1 MRIEKKTLND
11 ALRVLGKV
19 VCQTSPVELY
29 RSVRFVGD
37 VDGVMAMATDGV
49 ETVSVILDAFAETE
63 IDFCVPFK
71 ELKDQV
77 RMGRSETIELTGK
90 FIEFPELEEPSADA
104 VSAILPVNFGEL
116 LTQAAPIVDR
126 TGYRRVLHGINLSN
140 AGVTVT
146 DGKQLLHLPCILSL
160 TKDVTIPFPSA
171 LLAAKTS
178 EMGVLQ
184 VWDKFFQIEIGNFC
198 WYGKL
203 LEGQYPNWRGVIPS
217 PESHDYSITLLDTE
231 KVIAWM
237 KMIPSQKT
245 TNGVELNVMP
255 DGSVTLVS
263 CIQPNFEL
271 NTQATVSGVQPRAVL
286 TLDREIILRMLL
298 QGYNTFSAHSDGL
311 VPVIASG
318 GSGQYIA
325 MPIRTI
331 SKNPIPTNKENK
343 EMETENTNVVEQT
356 GATVKSNDTGFAMNC
371 EKGNTGN
378 FEAATFNGNQRKITG
393 VALSQGT
400 QKQVGNF
407 DSCASIPVV
416 NPLDELGAAV
426 EEFKLKIKAMF
437 EESTALSRKV
447 KEAAPIQKQKER
459 DFIQA
464 RRGIERIRMAI

>member
-1 MRIEKKTLND
+1 MRVEKKMLND

-29 RSVRFVGD
+29 RSVRFIGNEN
-37 VDGVMAMATDGV
+37 GIRAMVTDGV
-49 ETVSVILDAFAETE
+49 ETVSVAVDAFTESE

-71 ELKDQV
+71 ELKDLV
-77 RMGRSETIELTGK
+77 RMGRSETIELNGT
-90 FIEFPELEEPSADA
+90 FIEFPKLEEPSDDA
-104 VSAILPVNFGEL
+104 VSAILPVNFGDL
-116 LTQAAPIVDR
+116 LAQAAPIVDR
-126 TGYRRVLHGINLSN
+126 SNYRRVLQGINLSN

-146 DGKQLLHLPCILSL
+146 DGKQLLHLPCVLSL
-160 TKDVTIPFPSA
+160 AKDITIPFPSA

-184 VWDKFFQIEIGNFC
+184 VWNTFFQIEIGNFK
-198 WYGKL
+198 WHGKL

-217 PESHDYSITLLDTE
+217 AESHDYSITLHEVE
-231 KVIAWM
+231 KVLAWL
-237 KMIPSQKT
+237 KMIPNQKT
-245 TNGVELNVMP
+245 TNGIELNVMS

-271 NTQATVSGVQPRAVL
+271 NTQATVTGVQSRAVL

-298 QGYNTFSAHSDGL
+298 QGYTTFKAHSDGL

-318 GSGQYIA
+318 GAGQYIA

-331 SKNPIPTNKENK
+331 NKNPIQPKQEEKKMEIEN
-343 EMETENTNVVEQT
+343 NVVEQT
-356 GATVKSNDTGFAMNC
+356 A
-371 EKGNTGN
+371 
-378 FEAATFNGNQRKITG
+378 
-393 VALSQGT
+393 
-400 QKQVGNF
+400 
-407 DSCASIPVV
+407 PVV

-447 KEAAPIQKQKER
+447 KEVALIQKQKER

-464 RRGIERIRMAI
+464 RRAIERIRMAI

>member
-29 RSVRFVGD
+29 RSVRFVGNEN
-37 VDGVMAMATDGV
+37 GIRAMAADGV

-71 ELKDQV
+71 ELKVLV

-90 FIEFPELEEPSADA
+90 FLDFPKLEEPTEDA
-104 VSAILPVNFGEL
+104 VSAILPVNFGDL

-126 TGYRRVLHGINLSN
+126 AGYRRVLHGINLSN
-140 AGVTVT
+140 AGVTAT
-146 DGKQLLHLPCILSL
+146 DGKQLLHLPCVLSL
-160 TKDVTIPFPSA
+160 AKDVTIPFPSA
-171 LLAAKTS
+171 LLAVKTS

-184 VWDKFFQIEIGNFC
+184 IWDTFFQIEIGNFS
-198 WYGKL
+198 WHGKL

-217 PESHDYSITLLDTE
+217 AESHDYSITLHDTE
-231 KVIAWM
+231 KVISWV

-245 TNGVELNVMP
+245 TNGIELNVMP

-271 NTQATVSGVQPRAVL
+271 NTQATITGVLPRAVL

-298 QGYNTFSAHSDGL
+298 QGYTTFKAHSDGL

-318 GSGQYIA
+318 GAGQYIA

-331 SKNPIPTNKENK
+331 NKNPIQPKQEEKKMEIEN
-343 EMETENTNVVEQT
+343 NVVEQT
-356 GATVKSNDTGFAMNC
+356 A
-371 EKGNTGN
+371 
-378 FEAATFNGNQRKITG
+378 
-393 VALSQGT
+393 
-400 QKQVGNF
+400 
-407 DSCASIPVV
+407 PVV

-447 KEAAPIQKQKER
+447 KEVALVQKQKER

-464 RRGIERIRMAI
+464 RRAIERIRMAI

>member
-1 MRIEKKTLND
+1 MRVEKRVLND

-19 VCQTSPVELY
+19 VSQTSPVELY

-37 VDGVMAMATDGV
+37 GDGVLAMAMDGV
-49 ETVSVILDAFAETE
+49 ETVSVILNAFAETE

-71 ELKDQV
+71 ELKDLV
-77 RMGRSETIELTGK
+77 RMGRSETIELSGK
-90 FIEFPELEEPSADA
+90 FIEFPILEEPSADA
-104 VSAILPVNFGEL
+104 ISAILPVNFGEL
-116 LTQAAPIVDR
+116 LTQAASVVDR
-126 TGYRRVLHGINLSN
+126 SNYRRLLQGINLSN
-140 AGVTVT
+140 AGVTAT
-146 DGKQLLHLPCILSL
+146 DGKQLLHLPCVLSL
-160 TKDVTIPFPSA
+160 AKDVTIPFPSA

-178 EMGVLQ
+178 EMGTLQ
-184 VWDKFFQIEIGNFC
+184 VWDKFFQIEIGNFK
-198 WYGKL
+198 WQGKL

-217 PESHDYSITLLDTE
+217 AESHDYSIILLDTE
-231 KVIAWM
+231 KVIAWV
-237 KMIPSQKT
+237 KMLPSQKT

-271 NTQATVSGVQPRAVL
+271 NTSATVAGVHPRAVL

-298 QGYNTFSAHSDGL
+298 QGYTTFKAHSDGL
-311 VPVIASG
+311 VPIVASG
-318 GSGQYIA
+318 GAGQYIA

-343 EMETENTNVVEQT
+343 EMETENNVVEQQ
-356 GATVKSNDTGFAMNC
+356 N
-371 EKGNTGN
+371 
-378 FEAATFNGNQRKITG
+378 AA
-393 VALSQGT
+393 
-400 QKQVGNF
+400 
-407 DSCASIPVV
+407 PVV

-447 KEAAPIQKQKER
+447 KEVALIQKQKER

-464 RRGIERIRMAI
+464 RRAIERIRMAI

>member
-49 ETVSVILDAFAETE
+49 ETVSVILDAFTETE
-63 IDFCVPFK
+63 IDFCVSYK
-71 ELKDQV
+71 ELKDLI

-90 FIEFPELEEPSADA
+90 FIEFPAFEEPDANA
-104 VSAILPVNFGEL
+104 VSTILPVNFGEQ

-126 TGYRRVLHGINLSN
+126 TGYRRVLHGINLSH

-146 DGKQLLHLPCILSL
+146 DGKQLLHLPCVLSL
-160 TKDVTIPFPSA
+160 PKDVTIPFPSA

-184 VWDKFFQIEIGNFC
+184 VWDTFFQIEIGTFS
-198 WYGKL
+198 WHGKL

-217 PESHDYSITLLDTE
+217 PESHDYSITLHDPE
-231 KVIAWM
+231 KVIAWV

-263 CIQPNFEL
+263 CVQPNFEL
-271 NTQATVSGVQPRAVL
+271 NTSATVTGVRPRAVL

-311 VPVIASG
+311 IPVIASG
-318 GSGQYIA
+318 GAGQYIA

-331 SKNPIPTNKENK
+331 NKNPIQPKQEEKKMEIEN
-343 EMETENTNVVEQT
+343 NVVEQT
-356 GATVKSNDTGFAMNC
+356 AP
-371 EKGNTGN
+371 
-378 FEAATFNGNQRKITG
+378 
-393 VALSQGT
+393 VA
-400 QKQVGNF
+400 
-407 DSCASIPVV
+407 
-416 NPLDELGAAV
+416 NPLDELNANV
-426 EEFKLKIKAMF
+426 EEFRGKLKLLLD
-437 EESTALSRKV
+437 ESGVLIRKV
-447 KEAAPIQKQKER
+447 KEVALVQKQKER

-464 RRGIERIRMAI
+464 RRAIERIRMAI

>member
-37 VDGVMAMATDGV
+37 ENGIRAMATDGM
-49 ETVSVILDAFAETE
+49 ETVSVAVDAFSKTE

-71 ELKDQV
+71 ELKDQI
-77 RMGRSETIELTGK
+77 RMGRSETIELTGT
-90 FIEFPELEEPSADA
+90 FIEFPAVEEPATDA
-104 VSAILPVNFGEL
+104 VLVILSVNFGDL
-116 LTQAAPIVDR
+116 LAQAASVIDR
-126 TGYRRVLHGINLSN
+126 SNYRRLLQGINLSN
-140 AGVTVT
+140 AGVTAT

-171 LLAAKTS
+171 FLAAKTS
-178 EMGVLQ
+178 EIGILRT
-184 VWDKFFQIEIGNFC
+184 WNNLFQIEIGKFK
-198 WYGKL
+198 WHGKL

-217 PESHDYSITLLDTE
+217 AESHDYSITLHEPE
-231 KVIAWM
+231 KVIAWV

-245 TNGVELNVMP
+245 TNGIELNVMP
-255 DGSVTLVS
+255 DGSVTFVS

-271 NTQATVSGVQPRAVL
+271 NTQATVTGVHPRAVL

-318 GSGQYIA
+318 GAGQYIA

-331 SKNPIPTNKENK
+331 KTNPSQPENKENQ
-343 EMETENTNVVEQT
+343 EMETENTNVVEQQ
-356 GATVKSNDTGFAMNC
+356 N
-371 EKGNTGN
+371 
-378 FEAATFNGNQRKITG
+378 AA
-393 VALSQGT
+393 
-400 QKQVGNF
+400 
-407 DSCASIPVV
+407 PVV

-437 EESTALSRKV
+437 DESTVLSRKV
-447 KEAAPIQKQKER
+447 KEVALIQKQKER
-459 DFIQA
+459 DFIHA
-464 RRGIERIRMAI
+464 RRAIERIRMAI

>member
-1 MRIEKKTLND
+1 MKIEKKVLNE

-37 VDGVMAMATDGV
+37 ENGVRAMVTDGV
-49 ETVSVILDAFAETE
+49 ETVSMAVDAFTDTE
-63 IDFCVPFK
+63 VDFCVPFK
-71 ELKDQV
+71 ELKDLV
-77 RMGRSETIELTGK
+77 RMGRSETIELSGK

-116 LTQAAPIVDR
+116 LAQAAPIVDR
-126 TGYRRVLHGINLSN
+126 TGYRRILHGINLSS
-140 AGVTVT
+140 AGVTAT
-146 DGKQLLHLPCILSL
+146 DGKQLLHLPCVLSL
-160 TKDVTIPFPSA
+160 VKDVTIPFPSA

-178 EMGVLQ
+178 EMGTLQ
-184 VWDKFFQIEIGNFC
+184 VWDTFFQIEIGNFS
-198 WYGKL
+198 WHGKL

-217 PESHDYSITLLDTE
+217 PESHDYSITLNEPDKALDW
-231 KVIAWM
+231 V
-237 KMIPSQKT
+237 KMIPNQKT

-271 NTQATVSGVQPRAVL
+271 NTSATVTGVHPRAVL

-298 QGYNTFSAHSDGL
+298 HGYNTFSAHSDGL

-318 GSGQYIA
+318 GAGQYIA

-343 EMETENTNVVEQT
+343 EMETENTNVVEPQ
-356 GATVKSNDTGFAMNC
+356 N
-371 EKGNTGN
+371 
-378 FEAATFNGNQRKITG
+378 AA
-393 VALSQGT
+393 
-400 QKQVGNF
+400 
-407 DSCASIPVV
+407 PVV
-416 NPLDELGAAV
+416 NPLDELGTAI
-426 EEFKLKIKAMF
+426 EDFKLKIKAMF
-437 EESTALSRKV
+437 EESTVLSRKV
-447 KEAAPIQKQKER
+447 KEVALIQKQKER

-464 RRGIERIRMAI
+464 RRAIERIRMAI